1 MAVCALPNA
10 QGFLA
15 VTEVPLPEC
24 DGGYVA
30 ITVQDYDYLMSYT
43 RITPSEAGEAFGY
56 GFALVF
62 GFGYLTTYAVY
73 IAKKVINL
81 I

>member
-1 MAVCALPNA
+1 MPVCALPNS

-15 VTEVPLPEC
+15 VTEVPLSEC

-30 ITVQDYDYLMSYT
+30 VTVQDYDYLMSYT
-43 RITPSEAGEAFGY
+43 RITPADAGEAFGY

-62 GFGYLTTYAVY
+62 GVGYLGTYAIY